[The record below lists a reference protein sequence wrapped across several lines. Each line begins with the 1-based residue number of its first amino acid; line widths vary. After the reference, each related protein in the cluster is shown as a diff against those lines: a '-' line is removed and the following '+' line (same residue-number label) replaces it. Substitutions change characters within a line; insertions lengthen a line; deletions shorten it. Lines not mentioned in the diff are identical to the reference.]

1 MQPYVFTSKNK
12 AKRIFQSDI
21 RCKDVDKKVKKQIE
35 KQGFSFFWEKGYFC
49 TEIVVK
55 VKRKRYTKIKNI

>member
-21 RCKDVDKKVKKQIE
+21 RCKDVDKKVKKQE
-35 KQGFSFFWEKGYFC
+35 NRSFFHFLR
-49 TEIVVK
+49 IPP
-55 VKRKRYTKIKNI
+55 RNSIRISNIRTTCR

>member
-21 RCKDVDKKVKKQIE
+21 RCKDVDKKVKKQEIYPFFH
-35 KQGFSFFWEKGYFC
+35 FSHAPPDDFYPHFEYPHDMQVRHPFW
-49 TEIVVK
+49 
-55 VKRKRYTKIKNI
+55 